1 MKTTDYIK
9 ELTFDA
15 TVDSGNGQVGL
26 PKFNSSDQVLSEQ
39 IFSQAKH
46 YSYSWTHSW

>member
-1 MKTTDYIK
+1 MKTTDYN

-15 TVDSGNGQVGL
+15 AVDSGNGQVGL
-26 PKFNSSDQVLSEQ
+26 SKFNSSDQVLSEQ

-46 YSYSWTHSW
+46 YSSS